1 MRGAQCFAVYELYS
15 SIDVC
20 MCICLYIA
28 ERALYM
34 CVHDVANPLLVA
46 DNVIS
51 EHSRGLFLKPL
62 NVTLH

>member
-1 MRGAQCFAVYELYS
+1 MRGAQCFAVYEMYS
-15 SIDVC
+15 CIDVC

-51 EHSRGLFLKPL
+51 EHSRGLF
-62 NVTLH
+62 

>member
-1 MRGAQCFAVYELYS
+1 VRGAQCFAVYELYS

-20 MCICLYIA
+20 ICICLYIA

-46 DNVIS
+46 DDVIS
-51 EHSRGLFLKPL
+51 EQL
-62 NVTLH
+62 